1 MFDHAIRH
9 DEGLDDDSPRRLVRR
24 AVRAVIRRDGRLL
37 LVYSPDIDE
46 YKFPGGGLE
55 PGESEAEALSR
66 EVLEEVGAVV
76 GSVGPR
82 IGVITEYK
90 RPMEAELDLFVM
102 VSTYHEVELLSEG
115 HEQRLDGYEAALGF
129 EPRWVSLSDAIR
141 KNEATMA
148 SGGPKVSSW
157 IARDT
162 WALKALASGLA
173 KPPAS
178 HP

>member
-1 MFDHAIRH
+1 MFEQSIWHV
-9 DEGLDDDSPRRLVRR
+9 EGLDADSPRRLVRR
-24 AVRAVIRRDGRLL
+24 AVRAVIRRDDRLL

-76 GSVGPR
+76 ASVGSR
-82 IGVITEYK
+82 IGVITEFN
-90 RPMEAELDLFVM
+90 RPKEAGLDLFVM
-102 VSTYHEVELLSEG
+102 VSTYHEVEISSEG
-115 HEQRLDGYEAALGF
+115 HAQRLDSYEAVLGF

-141 KNEATMA
+141 KNQATMA
-148 SGGPKVSSW
+148 SAGPKVSSW

-162 WALKALASGLA
+162 WALMALASTRDG
-173 KPPAS
+173 
-178 HP
+178 